1 MIKKILPRILILLAV
16 ATLVSAII
24 VSSVFAKYTTNDS
37 RPEVTV
43 RPTQFNVLISSAS
56 SNMMAVNFA
65 ADGDAATEKVFSYD
79 VTVNSA
85 DNEVAAYITLKLTLS
100 PDMKTLVDRAPAT
113 AGISCDYAVYKVSGS
128 TETALSGTASDAIW
142 MSEPDLL
149 EIGATNTYR
158 IKLTVH
164 HTAGTGS
171 NFDNA
176 EFISNAI
183 TVDVVATQVDP
194 MK

>member
-37 RPEVTV
+37 LPDVVTV

-56 SNMMAVNFA
+56 SNVMTANFA
-65 ADGDAATEKVFSYD
+65 DNGTGAKTFSYD
-79 VTVNSA
+79 VTVKSA
-85 DNEVAAYITLKLTLS
+85 DSEVAAYITLKLTLS
-100 PDMKTLVDRAPAT
+100 PEMKTLVDRAPAT

-128 TETALSGTASDAIW
+128 TETALSGTESDAIW

-158 IKLTVH
+158 VKLTVS
-164 HTAGTGS
+164 HTAGGTG
-171 NFDNA
+171 
-176 EFISNAI
+176 EFISDAI
-183 TVDVVATQVDP
+183 KVDVIATQVDP

>member
-1 MIKKILPRILILLAV
+1 MIKKIVSRVLIVLTV
-16 ATLVSAII
+16 ATLVSAILI
-24 VSSVFAKYTTNDS
+24 SAVFAKYISNDS

-43 RPTQFNVLISSAS
+43 RPTQFNVLIGSAS
-56 SNMMAVNFA
+56 SNEMAVNFA
-65 ADGDAATEKVFSYD
+65 ADGDATTEKVFSYD

-85 DNEVAAYITLKLTLS
+85 DSEVAAYITLKLTLS

-128 TETALSGTASDAIW
+128 TETALSGTENDAIW

-158 IKLTVH
+158 VKLTVH
-164 HTAGTGS
+164 HTAGGTG
-171 NFDNA
+171 
-176 EFISNAI
+176 EFISDAI
-183 TVDVVATQVDP
+183 KVDVIATQVDP

>member
-1 MIKKILPRILILLAV
+1 MIKKIVSRVLIVLTV
-16 ATLVSAII
+16 ATLVSAILI
-24 VSSVFAKYTTNDS
+24 SAVFAKYISNDS

-56 SNMMAVNFA
+56 SNVMTANFA
-65 ADGDAATEKVFSYD
+65 DNGTGAKTFSYD
-79 VTVNSA
+79 VTVKSA
-85 DNEVAAYITLKLTLS
+85 DSEVAAYITLKLTLS

-158 IKLTVH
+158 VKLTVH
-164 HTAGTGS
+164 HTAGGTG
-171 NFDNA
+171 
-176 EFISNAI
+176 EFISDAI
-183 TVDVVATQVDP
+183 KVDVIATQVDP